1 MSSAEAEGRYRAPAL
16 DKGLDIIELL
26 AGTDESMSQAEIAKA
41 LGRSPNEI
49 YRMLDRLVH
58 RNYVVEVH
66 GGRYELA
73 LKLFALAH
81 QHAPMRRLVS
91 QATPV
96 MRQFARTAEQ
106 STHLAVY
113 DRGAVLVVAQADSPS
128 YWGLAIHTGAR
139 VGLVNRGSGHVLLA
153 FATAKERAYMLEER
167 DMTLGADM
175 PPDLERRLATVRK
188 NGFEMMKSRQS
199 HGVINVSVPVL
210 GPNGTAIAALTCPF
224 IRRLDPV
231 DSLDVDTVAGLLRE
245 AGRELS
251 RISGGIAGT
260 AERMS
265 EPKPDRPR
273 PRRNGRPGGIASRAQ
288 Q

>member
-1 MSSAEAEGRYRAPAL
+1 MASSEATSRYRAPAL

-26 AGTDESMSQAEIAKA
+26 AATDESLSQAEIAKA

-58 RNYVVEVH
+58 RNYVVNVH

-96 MRQFARTAEQ
+96 MRQFARIAEQ
-106 STHLAVY
+106 SCHLAVY

-128 YWGLAIHTGAR
+128 YWGLAIRVGAR
-139 VGLVNRGSGHVLLA
+139 VGLLNRGSGHILLA
-153 FATAKERAYMLEER
+153 FASPKERAFMLEER
-167 DMTLGADM
+167 EPVPGEELPSDFD
-175 PPDLERRLATVRK
+175 RRMEVIRT
-188 NGFEMMKSRQS
+188 NGVEMMESFQTR
-199 HGVINVSVPVL
+199 GVINISAPVL

-224 IRRLDPV
+224 IHRIDPSG
-231 DSLDVDTVAGLLRE
+231 SLEVTDVVELVKKAGH
-245 AGRELS
+245 ELS
-251 RISGGIAGT
+251 RMSGGIAES
-260 AERMS
+260 AED
-265 EPKPDRPR
+265 E
-273 PRRNGRPGGIASRAQ
+273 GA
-288 Q
+288 

>member
-1 MSSAEAEGRYRAPAL
+1 MAQSDAEGRYRAPAL

-58 RNYVVEVH
+58 RNYVIEVH

-96 MRQFARTAEQ
+96 MRQFARTAQQ
-106 STHLAVY
+106 SAHLAVY

-153 FATAKERAYMLEER
+153 FATPKERAYMLEER
-167 DMTLGADM
+167 DMTLGADT
-175 PPDLERRLATVRK
+175 PSDLERRLATVRK

-224 IRRLDPV
+224 IRRLDPA
-231 DSLDVDTVAGLLRE
+231 DSLDVETVAGLLRE

-251 RISGGIAGT
+251 RMSGGIAE
-260 AERMS
+260 ASDVAPPARA
-265 EPKPDRPR
+265 PR
-273 PRRNGRPGGIASRAQ
+273 ASARRTGAAGIASRTQ

>member
-1 MSSAEAEGRYRAPAL
+1 MAPSDAESRYRAPAL

-26 AGTDESMSQAEIAKA
+26 AATDESMSQAEIAKA

-58 RNYVVEVH
+58 RNYVVNVH

-81 QHAPMRRLVS
+81 QHVPMRRLVS
-91 QATPV
+91 QATAV

-106 STHLAVY
+106 SAHLAVY

-128 YWGLAIHTGAR
+128 YWGLAIRVGAR
-139 VGLVNRGSGHVLLA
+139 VGLINRGSGHVLLA
-153 FATAKERAYMLEER
+153 FATPRERAFMLEER
-167 DMTLGADM
+167 EPIPGEELPA
-175 PPDLERRLATVRK
+175 DLEARLETVRR
-188 NGFEMMKSRQS
+188 NGYEMMESFQS
-199 HGVINVSVPVL
+199 QGVINISVPVL

-224 IRRLDPV
+224 IHRIDPGGA
-231 DSLDVDTVAGLLRE
+231 LDVATVAGLLQD

-251 RISGGIAGT
+251 RMSGGIEEDAT
-260 AERMS
+260 
-265 EPKPDRPR
+265 D
-273 PRRNGRPGGIASRAQ
+273 
-288 Q
+288 